1 MGFIKR
7 GVVLDQRLIKR
18 GMVWVRG
25 SLKGVFFDQE
35 FIRGGGFG
43 SEVP

>member
-1 MGFIKR
+1 MRFIKR
-7 GVVLDQRLIKR
+7 GVVLDQRFIKR

-25 SLKGVFFDQE
+25 SLKGVFDQE